1 MYLEII
7 TWAII
12 LVGALVVEALTSG
25 ALISIWFVPG
35 AVVGM
40 LLALLKVPF
49 WIQVAVCLAL
59 AILCIALTRTVFKE
73 KLYARSH
80 KSKTN
85 LEAII
90 GEYATVTE
98 EVDNICGRGAVKVKG
113 MEWSARS
120 VSEEQTFSVGEIVV
134 VVAIEGVKLICKPK
148 T

>member
-12 LVGALVVEALTSG
+12 LVGALATETVTAGLV
-25 ALISIWFVPG
+25 SIWFVPG

-40 LLALLKVPF
+40 LLSVFGVPF

-59 AILCIALTRTVFKE
+59 AIVCVVLTRTVFKE
-73 KLYARSH
+73 RLLARSQRN
-80 KSKTN
+80 KTN
-85 LEAII
+85 LQAII
-90 GEYATVTE
+90 GESAVVTE
-98 EVDNICGRGAVKVKG
+98 DIDNICGRGAVKVKG

-120 VSEEQTFSVGEIVV
+120 VTEGETFSAGEIVT
-134 VVAIEGVKLICKPK
+134 VVAIEGVKLICKPR